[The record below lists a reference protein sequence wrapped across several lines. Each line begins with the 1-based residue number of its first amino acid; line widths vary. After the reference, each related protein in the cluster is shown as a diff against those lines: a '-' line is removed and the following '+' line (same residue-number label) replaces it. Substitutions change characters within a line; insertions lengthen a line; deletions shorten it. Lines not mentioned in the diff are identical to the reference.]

1 MARLNDHL
9 VHSLRQKEEKCYVH
23 KQKLAVHG
31 IYFARFYRIWPMNTT
46 KTDHAQGVW
55 KILLAVAAAIWG
67 GSFVVIKGALDVVPA
82 AWLMFVRFLGA
93 SLIVGLIFNKE
104 LRAHLDRSHLLCG
117 AVLGLFS
124 GSAFVIQNVGL
135 STISP
140 GRNAFLTAT
149 YCVMVPFINWGLSRR
164 RPGLSNVFAAVLAI
178 GGIGLLSLG
187 DDLSFSLSFGE
198 WLTLASAVLYAL
210 HIVAVSRFSLGHDV
224 MTMTIIQLA
233 VSALVSLVCALAIG
247 DPLDLAVFAQPS
259 MWGAL
264 AYLILLSSCV
274 CMVLQNLGQAHVP
287 PAQASL
293 LLSLESVFA
302 VIASVVFYGEV
313 VTPRLAAGFVSIF
326 VAVLVSELAPSVK
339 ERFSTKKA

>member
-1 MARLNDHL
+1 MRDN
-9 VHSLRQKEEKCYVH
+9 
-23 KQKLAVHG
+23 
-31 IYFARFYRIWPMNTT
+31 
-46 KTDHAQGVW
+46 KTDLPQGAW
-55 KILLAVAAAIWG
+55 KVLLAVAAAIWG

-93 SLIVGLIFNKE
+93 SLIVGLVFNKS
-104 LRAHLDRSHLLCG
+104 LRRHLDRSHLAAG
-117 AVLGLFS
+117 TVLGLFS
-124 GSAFVIQNVGL
+124 GTAFVIQNVGL

-149 YCVMVPFINWGLSRR
+149 YCVMVPFINWFVSRR
-164 RPGLSNVFAAVLAI
+164 RPGLANVFAAAMAI
-178 GGIGLLSLG
+178 LGIGLLSLG
-187 DDLSFSLSFGE
+187 EDLSVSLSIGE

-210 HIVAVSRFSLGHDV
+210 HIVAVSRFSEGRDV
-224 MTMTIIQLA
+224 MTMTIVQLV
-233 VSALVSLVCALAIG
+233 VSALVSLVVALAMG
-247 DPLDLAVFAQPS
+247 QPVDLAVFAQPS

-302 VIASVVFYGEV
+302 VIASVIFYGEV
-313 VTPRLAAGFVSIF
+313 VTVRLAAGFASIF
-326 VAVLVSELAPSVK
+326 IAVLVSELAPTIK
-339 ERFSTKKA
+339 ERLTTDSADKKA

>member
-1 MARLNDHL
+1 
-9 VHSLRQKEEKCYVH
+9 
-23 KQKLAVHG
+23 
-31 IYFARFYRIWPMNTT
+31 MNTT
-46 KTDHAQGVW
+46 KTDHSQSVW

-93 SLIVGLIFNKE
+93 SLIVGFIFNKE
-104 LRAHLDRSHLLCG
+104 LRQHLDRSHALCG

-124 GSAFVIQNVGL
+124 GTAFVIQNVGL

-149 YCVMVPFINWGLSRR
+149 YCVMVPFINWGLSRH
-164 RPGLSNVFAAVLAI
+164 RPGLANVAAAVLAI

-187 DDLSFSLSFGE
+187 DDLSVSLSFGE

-210 HIVAVSRFSLGHDV
+210 HIVAVSRFSVGRDV
-224 MTMTIIQLA
+224 MTMTIVQLA
-233 VSALVSLVCALAIG
+233 VSALVSLVAALAIG
-247 DPLDLAVFAQPS
+247 QPLELAVFAQPS

-274 CMVLQNLGQAHVP
+274 CMVLQNLGQAHVA

-302 VIASVVFYGEV
+302 VIASVIFYGEV
-313 VTPRLAAGFVSIF
+313 VTPRLAAGFASIF
-326 VAVLVSELAPSVK
+326 IAVLVSELVPSLK